1 MLQVNLRQAI
11 HKTTSSVN
19 TIPSPVISRPTT
31 RLLPGIHPSL
41 SLEEEESGPGD
52 GVDAGIVRLMTRR
65 MHLEEKTSRG
75 SIILLCG
82 G

>member
-41 SLEEEESGPGD
+41 SLEEEDVGIGRGKGKRDGHENETLSREPG
-52 GVDAGIVRLMTRR
+52 G
-65 MHLEEKTSRG
+65 
-75 SIILLCG
+75 
-82 G
+82 

>member
-52 GVDAGIVRLMTRR
+52 GVDAGIVSST
-65 MHLEEKTSRG
+65 
-75 SIILLCG
+75 ILSPDLFLRHAVKR
-82 G
+82 